1 MIWKM
6 IIRQLW
12 DQKNNKTQ
20 SRKSKIQLCM
30 HVNFISSKDTGGTLT
45 IYVWSDNG
53 EIRLGIEKDDII
65 NELFKAV
72 LDNYQREEKIMR

>member
-1 MIWKM
+1 MSI
-6 IIRQLW
+6 LFF
-12 DQKNNKTQ
+12 
-20 SRKSKIQLCM
+20 LE
-30 HVNFISSKDTGGTLT
+30 DTGGTLT
-45 IYVWSDNG
+45 IYVWSDNE